1 MIVRG
6 EIEVHP
12 VLPQERGK
20 RGDKVAMVSV
30 HSVGKHGV
38 VSDDAGESSPGRAQL
53 FFEPIPLVCLFAG
66 VEMESLGVLVGEAES
81 GSVDGARV
89 CVDEEECCEG
99 PPIFPVPF
107 CRHVPARF
115 G

>member
-1 MIVRG
+1 M
-6 EIEVHP
+6 
-12 VLPQERGK
+12 
-20 RGDKVAMVSV
+20 
-30 HSVGKHGV
+30 
-38 VSDDAGESSPGRAQL
+38 VSDDAGESSSGRAQL
-53 FFEPIPLVCLFAG
+53 FFEPDPLVRLLAG
-66 VEMESLGVLVGEAES
+66 VEMESLGFLAGEAES

-89 CVDEEECCEG
+89 CVDEEERCQV